1 VATTQRLGPVAALV
15 VLFAGG
21 GFIGSGLEARPSQD
35 QTSPP
40 AAQGNALPQRIR
52 VSQGVSSRLIAKKV
66 PPQYPHE
73 AREQHI
79 QGQVVLKA
87 QISKEGDVIQLE
99 LVSGH
104 PMLVPAAIEAV
115 KQWKYKPFLLNGQPL
130 VMETQV
136 TVNFTLAPPEDSS
149 TDPNPSGVV
158 GNVPGG
164 TPCGQTGAADG
175 AVLARNA
182 DGPQRVRLSG
192 DVAQGLI
199 ATKIQPEYPELAR
212 TARIQGTVCL
222 KAVISKEGD
231 VAEIHL
237 ISGHPTLAQAAIDA
251 VKQWKYK
258 PYLLDGRPVEVETQV
273 TVNFTLAGD

>member
-1 VATTQRLGPVAALV
+1 VAATQRLAPLVALV
-15 VLFAGG
+15 VLFA
-21 GFIGSGLEARPSQD
+21 GSGLEARPSQE

-40 AAQGNALPQRIR
+40 ASQGTALPQRIR
-52 VSQGVSSRLIAKKV
+52 VSQKVEEGLIAKKV
-66 PPQYPHE
+66 QPQYPQE

-79 QGQVVLKA
+79 QGTVVLKA

-130 VMETQV
+130 LVETQI
-136 TVNFTLAPPEDSS
+136 TVNFTLQLLEEAGSE
-149 TDPNPSGVV
+149 PNPSGMA
-158 GNVPGG
+158 GDVPGG
-164 TPCGQTGAADG
+164 TPCGQTGAAAG
-175 AVLARNA
+175 TVLARNA

-199 ATKIQPEYPELAR
+199 ATKIQPEYPDLAR
-212 TARIQGTVCL
+212 KARIQGTVCL
-222 KAVISKEGD
+222 KSEISKDGD
-231 VAEIHL
+231 VAEVHL
-237 ISGHPTLAQAAIDA
+237 ISGHPALAQASIDA

-258 PYLLDGRPVEVETQV
+258 PYLLDGHPVEVETQV
-273 TVNFTLAGD
+273 TVNFTLAGN